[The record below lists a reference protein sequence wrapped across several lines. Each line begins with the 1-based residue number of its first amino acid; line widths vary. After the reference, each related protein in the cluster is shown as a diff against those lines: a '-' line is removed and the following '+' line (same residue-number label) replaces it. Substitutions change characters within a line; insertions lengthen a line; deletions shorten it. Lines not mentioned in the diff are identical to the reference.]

1 MSAINSGTTN
11 TSNVPNQPTNSLD
24 LSQFQSGT
32 TAQCIMAL
40 LELQSELAE
49 ISNLYGQQVM
59 SQLQASNAVAKG
71 LANIEVKIG
80 VDQMQAA
87 LASGIGGMASG
98 AASGLG
104 LVELN
109 GCKLEKAPIEEQ
121 ITNAKTYQTEL
132 VRGGPNRIAT
142 EGRPLD
148 NSSEAIQFKK
158 DFSALKTNAYDRAI
172 QPDEKIVIGKLTD
185 DEHEELSKKVDKFIS
200 KKEAALERIQA
211 RNDQKNNRLSQLT
224 NVLATTIRSASDI
237 GQGVKQ
243 KDLGKDNAEKTYQSN
258 ALSQIQTAISEAA
271 KHADE
276 YVGSAQQVSQIL
288 TDINRSNQ
296 LN

>member
-11 TSNVPNQPTNSLD
+11 TSNVPSQSTNSLD
-24 LSQFQSGT
+24 ISHFQSGA

-87 LASGIGGMASG
+87 LASGIGGIASG

-104 LVELN
+104 LINLN
-109 GCKLEKAPIEEQ
+109 GSEAEKAPIEEQ

-243 KDLGKDNAEKTYQSN
+243 KDLGEDNAKKTYQSN